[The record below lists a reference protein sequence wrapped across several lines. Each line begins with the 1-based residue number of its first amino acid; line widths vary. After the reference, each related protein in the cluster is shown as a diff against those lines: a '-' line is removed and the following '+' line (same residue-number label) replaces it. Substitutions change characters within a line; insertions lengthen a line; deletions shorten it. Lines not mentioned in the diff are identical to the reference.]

1 MSFSDQID
9 FNQIDS
15 LANAFLLDKSSKG
28 MHPINSW
35 NVLETIISDLE
46 NNLLSN

>member
-28 MHPINSW
+28 LNQINSW
-35 NVLETIISDLE
+35 NILETIIIDLE
-46 NNLLSN
+46 NSLLSN